1 MWMCCCWGG
10 INRSIN
16 IQKNWDKKRCIDF
29 RVAMLTWYRKE
40 VPLRCSLWHPG
51 WVGLA
56 LTNTLLT
63 EYCSIWE
70 GRKEMKLAL
79 DWQIGAWHWSN
90 AIVVDMPEEKL
101 VHQHLRFTDSDILS
115 YQPRI
120 SSATDS
126 SKGDNVLWRVE
137 DIQPLVAK
145 VINSTPLKCS

>member
-1 MWMCCCWGG
+1 
-10 INRSIN
+10 
-16 IQKNWDKKRCIDF
+16 
-29 RVAMLTWYRKE
+29 
-40 VPLRCSLWHPG
+40 
-51 WVGLA
+51 
-56 LTNTLLT
+56 
-63 EYCSIWE
+63 
-70 GRKEMKLAL
+70 MKLAL

-101 VHQHLRFTDSDILS
+101 VHQHLRFADSDILS